1 MAEVHLDNKCFRAL
15 ARSLIWIKGRAR
27 SASGARGRQLAP
39 CAANRPTIC
48 TAMTFTIVIEGKI
61 IA

>member
-1 MAEVHLDNKCFRAL
+1 MAEVHLDNKCVRAL

-27 SASGARGRQLAP
+27 FASGARGCQFVP
-39 CAANRPTIC
+39 CAASRPTIC
-48 TAMTFTIVIEGKI
+48 TAMTFTIVIDGKI